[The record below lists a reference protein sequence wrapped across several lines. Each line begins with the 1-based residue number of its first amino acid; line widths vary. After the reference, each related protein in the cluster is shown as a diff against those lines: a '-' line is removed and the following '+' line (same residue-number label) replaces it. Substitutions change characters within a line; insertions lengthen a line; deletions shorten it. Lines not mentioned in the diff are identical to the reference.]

1 MAYFPPELEEIGSLK
16 SSQSAADKEP
26 LDISRETDGTVLVKF
41 FFLNCGS
48 IPKGIPKRADRP
60 SFPTTGK
67 TGQKRKDTGVC
78 VIDRAGVSARLLR
91 TGLANADGHTW
102 KIVDVS
108 WWEQEITNRQAAKD
122 IGDRK
127 QCVVQLVYRANPDP
141 DRDPIRLTREIVDA
155 VRVLANDLSWTT
167 RVWFNQ
173 GGPATINFTS
183 PQDEEPKALLVVR
196 DGCLQTVKVE
206 ASTVAA

>member
-1 MAYFPPELEEIGSLK
+1 MAYFPPELEKIK
-16 SSQSAADKEP
+16 QNIADKKP
-26 LDISRETDGTVLVKF
+26 LDISQETDGTTLVKF
-41 FFLNCGS
+41 FFQNSGC
-48 IPKGIPKRADRP
+48 IPKGIPRRADRP
-60 SFPTTGK
+60 VFPTAGK

-91 TGLANADGHTW
+91 TGLANADGHAW
-102 KIVDVS
+102 KIVDIS
-108 WWEQEITNRQAAKD
+108 WWEQDVTNKRAAEG
-122 IGDRK
+122 IGGK

-155 VRVLANDLSWTT
+155 VRELANNLSWTT